1 MFESGVI
8 VLRLQSHSDEA
19 VIAETE
25 DAVRVAVFYVTNTI
39 VCLGTA

>member
-1 MFESGVI
+1 VFESGVL

-25 DAVRVAVFYVTNTI
+25 DVVRAAVYYVTNTI